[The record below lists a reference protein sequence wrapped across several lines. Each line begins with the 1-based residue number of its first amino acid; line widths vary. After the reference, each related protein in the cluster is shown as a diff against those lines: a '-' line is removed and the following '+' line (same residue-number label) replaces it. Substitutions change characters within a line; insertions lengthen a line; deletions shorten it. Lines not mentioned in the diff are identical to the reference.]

1 MKTNQH
7 GGKREGAKRPPIY
20 GEAMQ
25 RTEIYLPKEAKVF
38 FRKLGKGNVSEGIRL
53 AWRSLTKHAL
63 DVGES
68 ADLQAESTPEVL
80 SKSQALPKPARR
92 K

>member
-1 MKTNQH
+1 MKNKH

-20 GEAMQ
+20 GEAME
-25 RTEIYLPKEAKVF
+25 RTEVYLPKEAKVF
-38 FRKLGKGNVSEGIRL
+38 YRKLGKGNLSEGIRL
-53 AWRSLTKHAL
+53 AWRSLTQHAL
-63 DVGES
+63 DGGES

-80 SKSQALPKPARR
+80 STSQALPKPTRR